1 VNLCGINLGDEGAKH
16 IAEAIKDRAAGSGG
30 AGGRKPDGAPSS
42 DAVGKWV
49 CRLAHTFEN
58 NRDAVQ
64 CGMCGSAKGGASSLP
79 SSASSSSF
87 ASSNVNVSALQIA

>member
-1 VNLCGINLGDEGAKH
+1 MNLCGINLGDEGAKH

-49 CRLAHTFEN
+49 CTFEN